1 MIDYNVNP
9 CGWFRVMQHTSD
21 LHNHCANQS
30 NEYNLLPLTLAKG
43 EFGDITL
50 LTEFHFNE
58 YILYQEYDYK
68 YTEEGGNESLG
79 KWYGRAPN
87 RGVKMCNWIITKGNE
102 LVFQIN
108 IRSARGYQL
117 NATYVDELETHQLK
131 GRSKN
136 YPIVHDLNELAYQG
150 YHHQAQVFNP
160 H

>member
-1 MIDYNVNP
+1 MINIMIDYNVNP

-68 YTEEGGNESLG
+68 YTEEGGMRVWVNGMGEHQIMASKCAIGSLL
-79 KWYGRAPN
+79 RATSWFFKLTFVPQEDTN
-87 RGVKMCNWIITKGNE
+87 
-102 LVFQIN
+102 
-108 IRSARGYQL
+108 
-117 NATYVDELETHQLK
+117 
-131 GRSKN
+131 
-136 YPIVHDLNELAYQG
+136 
-150 YHHQAQVFNP
+150 
-160 H
+160 